1 MGILGVCLPDINHKH
16 GFNQVSTICSQL
28 AGGGNI
34 DR

>member
-1 MGILGVCLPDINHKH
+1 MGILGGYLPDINHKP
-16 GFNQVSTICSQL
+16 GYYQISTICSQL